1 MPPFDPND
9 SSRDKMENPKIPLG
23 ASINLER
30 YYNYLAMQGKLTVYK
45 YTDHTNERE
54 AKKQEIIDLA
64 IDQQF
69 VTRFTSMVVVEQKT
83 RKQQKVSP
91 EDAKI
96 RIKHTK
102 EWKDELEELFKDK
115 AVKDL
120 IKKEKQRLAEFE
132 KDQEKARKR
141 RSDSFSP
148 MQAASGSKV
157 FWVIPVLAL
166 LGLIRFKRAIQA
178 PVRFFRM

>member
-1 MPPFDPND
+1 M
-9 SSRDKMENPKIPLG
+9 G
-23 ASINLER
+23 
-30 YYNYLAMQGKLTVYK
+30 
-45 YTDHTNERE
+45 TDHAAERE
-54 AKKQEIIDLA
+54 QMKKDITDLA
-64 IDQQF
+64 IEQQF
-69 VTRFTSMVVVEQKT
+69 VTRFTSMVVVEDKT
-83 RKQQKVSP
+83 RSRVEGK
-91 EDAKI
+91 DARI

-115 AVKDL
+115 AVKEL

-157 FWVIPVLAL
+157 FWVIPILAL

>member
-1 MPPFDPND
+1 MGPVPQCNADLVATAPDMCTATSTIEVDCNPRPTVPPFDPND

-69 VTRFTSMVVVEQKT
+69 VTRFTSMVVRRCAT
-83 RKQQKVSP
+83 RSSRRARTARSVSATSATRTLSCP
-91 EDAKI
+91 CATC
-96 RIKHTK
+96 RT
-102 EWKDELEELFKDK
+102 
-115 AVKDL
+115 
-120 IKKEKQRLAEFE
+120 
-132 KDQEKARKR
+132 R
-141 RSDSFSP
+141 RR
-148 MQAASGSKV
+148 G
-157 FWVIPVLAL
+157 
-166 LGLIRFKRAIQA
+166 
-178 PVRFFRM
+178 